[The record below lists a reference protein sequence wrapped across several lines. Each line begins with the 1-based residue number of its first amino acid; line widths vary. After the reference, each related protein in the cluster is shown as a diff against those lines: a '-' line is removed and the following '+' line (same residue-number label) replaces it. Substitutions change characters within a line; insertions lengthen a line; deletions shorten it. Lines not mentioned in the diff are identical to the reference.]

1 VTRSVPP
8 IESLIFNQPK
18 FFRIVCKSGDVL
30 FKICLS
36 RNFGEVYIDGHQS
49 HFTGEREVTGLQAF
63 ALAGLSLAKALL
75 RVRSNAGSTPLTFP
89 ISPCISKQA

>member
-1 VTRSVPP
+1 MGKQLRFSRLSD
-8 IESLIFNQPK
+8 ILCQ
-18 FFRIVCKSGDVL
+18 SGDVL

-36 RNFGEVYIDGHQS
+36 RNFRELYIDGHQS
-49 HFTGEREVTGLQAF
+49 RFMGEREVTGLPAF

-89 ISPCISKQA
+89 ISPCMSKQA